1 MIITLKKFGMVL
13 TSRQAGREALAAF
26 KPSLQSVGVKEQVVL
41 DFSGV
46 ATLSPSWADEFITPL
61 FKKYGARLRS
71 LSADNLSVEA
81 SLKTLELH
89 LEAPSD
95 TELSG

>member
-1 MIITLKKFGMVL
+1 MNIVLKKFGTVL

-26 KPSLQSVGVKEQVVL
+26 TPSLKTVGSDDLVVL

-61 FKKYGARLRS
+61 FAKYKKSLRM
-71 LSADNLSVEA
+71 LPTDNSSVEA
-81 SLKTLELH
+81 TLRILKLQLD
-89 LEAPSD
+89 AASA
-95 TELSG
+95 